1 MINFLDIKEHCLIL
15 NNMINK
21 IIKLINA
28 TKKYKNI
35 WIKEEKNK
43 DKKIYFN
50 KIKKL
55 KKIELLLHKFLKI
68 QW

>member
-1 MINFLDIKEHCLIL
+1 LINFLDIKEHCLIL

>member
-1 MINFLDIKEHCLIL
+1 
-15 NNMINK
+15 MINK